1 MDDKVLSTLEFDK
14 IRERLATH
22 AQSRLGKAM
31 ATALVPMCEVSE
43 ILRAQDE
50 TAEAV
55 ALVLRWNDPPLF
67 GISEL
72 RALVLRAKRGGV
84 LSPGQLLSLAESLRV
99 AEALQDYVK
108 EAEGGALVECIRQLF
123 THSGLRR
130 EISDAILSEE
140 EIADS
145 ASRTLFGLRRSK
157 KAKQD
162 QIKTKLNQIMLS
174 AAQGGHLR
182 ESLITMREGRYV
194 LPVKAESRRVVKGVA
209 HDQSASG
216 ATVFIEPMAVVEL
229 NNDIRR
235 LEAEEQEEIQRILA
249 ALSQEVGEF
258 SEEIGGNEALLQHI
272 DFTFAKA
279 QLALEMKAVRPLFS
293 SDRTLDLHRA
303 RHPLLGGKV
312 VPIDVRLGSDFNT
325 LIITGPNTGGKTVT
339 LKTVGLLTLMG
350 QAGLQIPAAHP
361 STLGVFESIYA
372 DIGDKQ
378 SIEMSLSTFSAS
390 MSNIVSILRAANEES
405 LVLFDELGGGTDPVE
420 GAALAMAILQTLTDG
435 EIRTMATTHY
445 SELKLYALREP
456 RVANASV
463 AFDVTTLSPTY
474 RLQIGLPGRSNAFE
488 ISKRLGLSQD
498 ILQEAQR
505 HLDQENVQFEEVLQK
520 MDADRRETDR
530 ALTEARRLQARYEAE
545 QKELDTLLEEAEE
558 EKKTALR
565 AAREEA
571 RAIVSEAQTLAQEL
585 IKEAKK
591 VQPGDTRALDRTANE
606 LRERAREKEAL
617 WQEKR
622 GKVRNATKKKND
634 AGKPFRAGDTVL
646 LRSMGE
652 KAVLLDAP
660 DKNGD
665 VLLQMGILKI
675 NANVSDLIHAEPEEK
690 SGVAP
695 RTRMQVQSRIQTL
708 PTQLDVRGERL
719 EAALDAVDRYLDDA
733 VLCGLKQVRIL
744 HGKGTGALRM
754 GIAEFLAHDRRVKKA
769 QEADI
774 KEGGAG
780 VTVVEFA

>member
-14 IRERLATH
+14 IRERLAAH

-31 ATALVPMCEVSE
+31 ARALVPMCDVQD
-43 ILRAQDE
+43 IICAQDE
-50 TAEAV
+50 TAEAI

-72 RALVLRAKRGGV
+72 RAPVLRAKRGGA
-84 LSPGQLLSLAESLRV
+84 LSPGQLLSIAESLRV

-108 EAEGGALVECIRQLF
+108 EEEGGALVERIRLLF
-123 THSGLRR
+123 THSALRR
-130 EISDAILSEE
+130 EISDSILSEE

-145 ASRTLFGLRRSK
+145 ASRTLFSLRRSK
-157 KAKQD
+157 KAKQE

-174 AAQGGHLR
+174 ASQGGHLR

-194 LPVKAESRRVVKGVA
+194 LPVKAESRRAVKGVA

-235 LEAEEQEEIQRILA
+235 LEAEELEEIQRILA

-279 QLALEMKAVRPLFS
+279 QFALEMKAVRPLFS
-293 SDRTLDLHRA
+293 SDRTLDLHCA

-420 GAALAMAILQTLTDG
+420 GAALAMAILQTLTDA

-530 ALTEARRLQARYEAE
+530 ALTEARRLQARYETG
-545 QKELDTLLEEAEE
+545 QKELDALLEEAEE
-558 EKKTALR
+558 EKNTALR

-591 VQPGDTRALDRTANE
+591 AQSGDTRALDRTANE

-622 GKVRNATKKKND
+622 GKARNATRKKNVV
-634 AGKPFRAGDTVL
+634 GKPFRAGDTVL
-646 LRSMGE
+646 LQSMGE
-652 KAVLLDAP
+652 KAVLLDTP

-675 NANVSDLIHAEPEEK
+675 NANVCDLLHAEPEEK

-695 RTRMQVQSRIQTL
+695 RTRIQVQERMQTL

-733 VLCGLKQVRIL
+733 VLCGMKQVRIL
-744 HGKGTGALRM
+744 HGKGTGALRT
-754 GIAEFLAHDRRVKKA
+754 GIAEFLAQDRRVKKA
-769 QEADI
+769 KEADI